1 MEVLYL
7 NVNGFAGAKDKRTKG
22 DTNNIEI
29 AKRIMDK
36 IFSLSD
42 PEIIFFSEF
51 NAGCD
56 AGKKVIEYLENEK
69 GYKRVFPSQYSYMS
83 NAYTSIVIAFIKA
96 KEEIKSEKSPPKT
109 LILKWNEI
117 KHNGYRFVG
126 LHIPSELEP
135 YVSEETIKDF
145 YYEVHNHYNH
155 YRTYKDEKV
164 IYIGDMN
171 ADCEERINKQ
181 ELNKLIE
188 AGAIDAWLEKNPN
201 SSNEE
206 GYTTI
211 YKTRIDYAI
220 MTEAAYN
227 NLINIKNLQEFF
239 KEGLSD
245 HSAILINLKDI
256 E

>member
-7 NVNGFAGAKDKRTKG
+7 NVNGFAGTKNKRTKG

-69 GYKRVFPSQYSYMS
+69 GYKRVFPNQCSYMRKVF
-83 NAYTSIVIAFIKA
+83 TSIVIAFIKA
-96 KEEIKSEKSPPKT
+96 KEKIKSEKSPPKT

-135 YVSEETIKDF
+135 YVPKETIKDF
-145 YYEVHNHYNH
+145 YDEVHNH

-188 AGAIDAWLEKNPN
+188 AGVIDAWFEKN
-201 SSNEE
+201 SNCSVKKS
-206 GYTTI
+206 YTTI

>member
-7 NVNGFAGAKDKRTKG
+7 NVNGFAGTKNKRTKG
-22 DTNNIEI
+22 DANNIEI

-96 KEEIKSEKSPPKT
+96 KEEIKSEKSPSKT
-109 LILKWNEI
+109 RILKWNEI

-126 LHIPSELEP
+126 LHIPSELES

-145 YYEVHNHYNH
+145 YDEVHDH
-155 YRTYKDEKV
+155 YRVHKNEKV
-164 IYIGDMN
+164 TYIGDMN
-171 ADCEERINKQ
+171 ADCEDNINKK
-181 ELNKLIE
+181 ELNRIIE
-188 AGAIDAWLEKNPN
+188 TGAIDAWLEKNPN